1 MNPDI
6 LDLAEEAVGQQLG
19 VPVMNWSMHGIK
31 EHEAL
36 FKTLTFPAFTRFVI
50 CEGSK
55 KNLRYWKFHSAYT
68 VCSIG
73 ISGQRLPSN
82 QTLIQITSTYFR
94 NAGIICMLIEN

>member
-55 KNLRYWKFHSAYT
+55 KNLRYWKFHSA
-68 VCSIG
+68 CMFN
-73 ISGQRLPSN
+73 R
-82 QTLIQITSTYFR
+82 YFR
-94 NAGIICMLIEN
+94 PETAIKPDADPDHKHIFSECRDNMYVN